1 MKKLQRVQNCAA
13 RLISKE
19 PITGAQLEEKLIKF
33 HWLKVKH
40 RVIYK
45 LMLIVHNCL
54 HLKAPEEI
62 MSLFRYGE
70 SIRTMNLQETKCRN
84 KYGGKAFSH
93 TGPKLWN
100 LLPKNIRE
108 EHNTERFKTILKSF
122 LMTRG
127 DEFCHWITRR

>member
-45 LMLIVHNCL
+45 LNAHCTQLL
-54 HLKAPEEI
+54 TPESSRRNHVTLSIWRIHQDNESSRDE
-62 MSLFRYGE
+62 MSEQIWGE
-70 SIRTMNLQETKCRN
+70 SILSHRTEAVESPPKEHS
-84 KYGGKAFSH
+84 GG
-93 TGPKLWN
+93 T
-100 LLPKNIRE
+100 
-108 EHNTERFKTILKSF
+108 
-122 LMTRG
+122 
-127 DEFCHWITRR
+127 